1 MMNHDQ
7 NLATFCA
14 VFQEHGLDAA
24 IDAISLAPEFNARE
38 QADTLI
44 EAACFDYGIT
54 KKDLYRGD
62 RLLSEARHV
71 VMWLLWA
78 TGMSYPGV
86 GTALNGMNHAS
97 VIHGVKHVQKS
108 HHLLHRAGCILARA
122 KSEYVLSIR
131 AQVIEASKGDSE
143 GTRP

>member
-1 MMNHDQ
+1 MNHDQ

-44 EAACFDYGIT
+44 EAACLDYGVT
-54 KKDLYRGD
+54 RKELYRGD
-62 RLLSEARHV
+62 RALCEARHV

-86 GTALNGMNHAS
+86 GSALNGMNHAS

-108 HHLLHRAGCILARA
+108 HHLLCRAGGILARV
-122 KSEYVLSIR
+122 KSEYAISIR
-131 AQVIEASKGDSE
+131 TQAIETSKRDSE